1 MRLCISRKFPSSIQE
16 PLFEGCMEV
25 YACTVIPRHWV
36 FGPLVVTLGMYTS
49 SRVED
54 LLKLTEERTLAVEK
68 MATVSG

>member
-1 MRLCISRKFPSSIQE
+1 MHSYSEALGLWTLS
-16 PLFEGCMEV
+16 G
-25 YACTVIPRHWV
+25 H
-36 FGPLVVTLGMYTS
+36 LGMYTS